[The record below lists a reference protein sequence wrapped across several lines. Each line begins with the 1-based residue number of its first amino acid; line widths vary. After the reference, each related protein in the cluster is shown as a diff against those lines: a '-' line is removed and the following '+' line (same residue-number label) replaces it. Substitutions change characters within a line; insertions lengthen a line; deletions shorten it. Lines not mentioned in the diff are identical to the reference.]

1 MLLHCGYLRSRL
13 FPEMQMLGTGGD
25 RPGGGEMPVRVAI
38 VVTSVGKR
46 LEGEISSQEVR
57 RSPTRRV

>member
-1 MLLHCGYLRSRL
+1 
-13 FPEMQMLGTGGD
+13 MLGTRGD

-46 LEGEISSQEVR
+46 LEGEISSQEVGKTLVR
-57 RSPTRRV
+57 FI